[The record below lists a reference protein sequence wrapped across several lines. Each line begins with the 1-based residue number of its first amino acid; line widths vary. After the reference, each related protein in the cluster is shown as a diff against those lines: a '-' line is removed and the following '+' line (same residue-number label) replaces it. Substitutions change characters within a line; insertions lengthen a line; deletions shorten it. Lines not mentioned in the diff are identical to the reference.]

1 MLCIHVYVCVCMFED
16 IKAWVTYEPRPH
28 VTHVAGEKTEFVN
41 GNSKKMVTL
50 DLHLLNVVV
59 SKL

>member
-1 MLCIHVYVCVCMFED
+1 MFED